1 MPPVALPPAARASIY
16 YGFAVVG
23 VALGATHVGFAAA
36 NAGQPT
42 WLTVSLAVYAF
53 VGPALGLTAAS
64 NTPTSGD
71 DEPVPAEAAVIHT
84 AHLSIEPDEP
94 VVYSRSERPIALPD
108 EDGDR

>member
-1 MPPVALPPAARASIY
+1 MPSVALPPEIRAKLY
-16 YGFAVVG
+16 LGFAVVG
-23 VALGATHVGFAAA
+23 VALGAIQVGYGAASVD
-36 NAGQPT
+36 QPT

-64 NTPTSGD
+64 NTPTGD
-71 DEPVPAEAAVIHT
+71 GDEPVPAEAAVIHT